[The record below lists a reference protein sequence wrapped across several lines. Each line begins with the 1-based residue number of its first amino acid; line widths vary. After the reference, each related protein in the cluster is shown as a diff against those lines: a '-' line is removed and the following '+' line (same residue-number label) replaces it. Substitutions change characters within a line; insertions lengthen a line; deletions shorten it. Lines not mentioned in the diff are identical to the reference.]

1 MLSSLCRVVASL
13 SLRHRRCRLELWL
26 YDLLVPKISQ
36 DMLEVIFADLIF
48 QYLFDSSASVWYFM
62 MFYILFYFCF
72 MVPISELECYFTNA
86 LINTFY
92 GSTFYGSA

>member
-1 MLSSLCRVVASL
+1 MVASL

-26 YDLLVPKISQ
+26 YDLWVPKISQ
-36 DMLEVIFADLIF
+36 DMFEVIFADLMF

-72 MVPISELECYFTNA
+72 MVPISELKCCFTNA
-86 LINTFY
+86 LINIFY
-92 GSTFYGSA
+92 GSTFYEST